1 MRRWMAMVLPMLLA
15 WPAVAKEE
23 AGDALGV
30 ENSVEAATDIEGETD
45 IGSGV
50 ASYYGRKF
58 AGNPTASGEIFDPK
72 QLTAAHRTLA
82 FGSRVRVTNLANG
95 KSVVVRVNDRGPFSH
110 GRVIDISDAAAREI
124 GMHLSGLAD
133 VSITLLDD

>member
-1 MRRWMAMVLPMLLA
+1 MRRWMAMVLPVLLA
-15 WPAVAKEE
+15 SPAVAKEE
-23 AGDALGV
+23 AGD
-30 ENSVEAATDIEGETD
+30 SVDAETVADIDAETD

-95 KSVVVRVNDRGPFSH
+95 KSVIVRINDRGPFGR

-133 VSITLLDD
+133 VSMALLDD